1 MSTLDII
8 LIILLLA
15 AVSAA
20 VYFASTR
27 RRKAERAVADY
38 GEDLKR
44 EIRFSSDEVLRYKSL
59 YEKLKNSEK
68 QADKLPT
75 LTDGVMPDEVFMT
88 AERIML
94 EQQKLELEKN
104 EISERNRKLWDMS
117 LLIEKEKEHIDAI
130 KRDIEEKHRAVTDS
144 ITYAKRIQVAVL
156 PESRLLSEC
165 FGDYFI
171 FWRPKD
177 IVSGDFYWMKRIG
190 DIVAFTVADCTGHG
204 VPGAF
209 MSLLG
214 ITFLNDICMRL
225 DEDTQPSD
233 ILELLRS
240 DIIYAFGQEGVD
252 ERPNDGMD
260 MALCILNLRT
270 NKLRFAG
277 ANNPMYLFRNGELQ
291 EYKSVKNPIGNYAFF
306 RDFSSVEIDVQ
317 TGDWIYLFSDGY
329 ADQFGGEE
337 NRKLN
342 YKRFRALMTEMS
354 LLNSE
359 QQMIRLGKFLDEW
372 RGNTPQLD
380 DVMVAGYRVR

>member
-1 MSTLDII
+1 MITLVII
-8 LIILLLA
+8 LSILLA
-15 AVSAA
+15 AAVAAA
-20 VYFASTR
+20 VYFAVTR
-27 RRKAERAVADY
+27 GRKARHAVENY
-38 GEDLKR
+38 GDDLR
-44 EIRFSSDEVLRYKSL
+44 RQIHFASDDALRYKKL
-59 YEKLKNSEK
+59 YETLKNDGAKAQSSTESF
-68 QADKLPT
+68 
-75 LTDGVMPDEVFMT
+75 DGVMPDEVFMT

-144 ITYAKRIQVAVL
+144 ITYARRIQMAVL

-165 FGDYFI
+165 FCDYFI

-240 DIIYAFGQEGVD
+240 DIIYAFGQEGTD
-252 ERPNDGMD
+252 DRPTDGMD

-277 ANNPMYLFRNGELQ
+277 ANNPMYLMRNGELH
-291 EYKSVKNPIGNYAFF
+291 EYKSVKNPIGEYAFF

-317 TGDWIYLFSDGY
+317 TGDWIYMFSDGY

-342 YKRFRALMTEMS
+342 YKRFRALMTEM
-354 LLNSE
+354 
-359 QQMIRLGKFLDEW
+359 
-372 RGNTPQLD
+372 
-380 DVMVAGYRVR
+380 

>member
-1 MSTLDII
+1 MITLVII
-8 LIILLLA
+8 LSILLVA
-15 AVSAA
+15 AVAAA
-20 VYFASTR
+20 VYFAVTR
-27 RRKAERAVADY
+27 GRKARRAVEDY
-38 GEDLKR
+38 GDDLR
-44 EIRFSSDEVLRYKSL
+44 RQIHFASDDALRYKKL
-59 YEKLKNSEK
+59 YETLKNDGAKAQSSTESF
-68 QADKLPT
+68 
-75 LTDGVMPDEVFMT
+75 DGVMPDEVFMT

-144 ITYAKRIQVAVL
+144 ITYARRIQMAVL

-165 FGDYFI
+165 FCDYFI

-214 ITFLNDICMRL
+214 ITFLNDICMKL

-240 DIIYAFGQEGVD
+240 DIIYAFGQEGTD
-252 ERPNDGMD
+252 DRPNDGMD

-277 ANNPMYLFRNGELQ
+277 ANNPMYLMRNGELH
-291 EYKSVKNPIGNYAFF
+291 EYKSVKNPIGEYAFF

-359 QQMIRLGKFLDEW
+359 QQMVRLGEFLDEW
-372 RGNTPQLD
+372 RGDTPQLD
-380 DVMVAGYRVR
+380 DVMIGGYRVR

>member
-1 MSTLDII
+1 MITLVII
-8 LIILLLA
+8 LSILLVA
-15 AVSAA
+15 AVAAA
-20 VYFASTR
+20 VYFAVTR
-27 RRKAERAVADY
+27 GRKARRAVEDY
-38 GEDLKR
+38 GDDLR
-44 EIRFSSDEVLRYKSL
+44 RQIHFASDDALRYKKL
-59 YEKLKNSEK
+59 YETLKNDGAKAQSSTESF
-68 QADKLPT
+68 
-75 LTDGVMPDEVFMT
+75 DGVMPDEVFMT

-144 ITYAKRIQVAVL
+144 ITYARRIQMAVL

-165 FGDYFI
+165 FCDYFI

-214 ITFLNDICMRL
+214 ITFLNDICMKL

-240 DIIYAFGQEGVD
+240 DIIYAFGQEGTD
-252 ERPNDGMD
+252 DRPNDGMD

-277 ANNPMYLFRNGELQ
+277 ANNPMYLMRNGELH
-291 EYKSVKNPIGNYAFF
+291 EYKSVKNPIGEYAFF

-359 QQMIRLGKFLDEW
+359 QQMLRLGEFLDEW
-372 RGNTPQLD
+372 RGDTPQLD
-380 DVMVAGYRVR
+380 DVMIGGYRVR

>member
-1 MSTLDII
+1 MSALDII
-8 LIILLLA
+8 LIVLLLA
-15 AVSAA
+15 AVATA
-20 VYFASTR
+20 VYFAVTR
-27 RRKAERAVADY
+27 GRKARRAVENY
-38 GEDLKR
+38 GDDLR
-44 EIRFSSDEVLRYKSL
+44 RQIHFASDDALRYKKL
-59 YEKLKNSEK
+59 YETLKNDGAKAQSSTESF
-68 QADKLPT
+68 
-75 LTDGVMPDEVFMT
+75 DGVMPDEVFMT

-144 ITYAKRIQVAVL
+144 ITYARRIQMAVL

-165 FGDYFI
+165 FCDYFI

-214 ITFLNDICMRL
+214 ITFLNDICMKL

-240 DIIYAFGQEGVD
+240 DIIYAFGQEGTD
-252 ERPNDGMD
+252 DRPNDGMD

-277 ANNPMYLFRNGELQ
+277 ANNPMYLMRNGELQ

>member
-1 MSTLDII
+1 MSALDII

-15 AVSAA
+15 AVATA
-20 VYFASTR
+20 VYFAVTR
-27 RRKAERAVADY
+27 GRKARRAVENY
-38 GEDLKR
+38 GDDLR
-44 EIRFSSDEVLRYKSL
+44 RQIHFASDDALRYKKL
-59 YEKLKNSEK
+59 YETLKNDGAKAQSSTESF
-68 QADKLPT
+68 
-75 LTDGVMPDEVFMT
+75 DGVMPDEVFMT

-144 ITYAKRIQVAVL
+144 ITYARRIQMAVL

-165 FGDYFI
+165 FCDYFI

-214 ITFLNDICMRL
+214 ITFLNDICMKL

-240 DIIYAFGQEGVD
+240 DIIYAFGQEGTD
-252 ERPNDGMD
+252 DRPNDGMD

-277 ANNPMYLFRNGELQ
+277 ANNPMYLMRNGELQ

-342 YKRFRALMTEMS
+342 YKRFRTLMTEMS

>member
-1 MSTLDII
+1 MITLVII
-8 LIILLLA
+8 LSILLVA
-15 AVSAA
+15 AVAAA
-20 VYFASTR
+20 VYFAVTR
-27 RRKAERAVADY
+27 GRKARRAVEDY
-38 GEDLKR
+38 GDDLR
-44 EIRFSSDEVLRYKSL
+44 RQIQFASDDALRYKKL
-59 YEKLKNSEK
+59 YETLKNDGAKAQSSTESF
-68 QADKLPT
+68 
-75 LTDGVMPDEVFMT
+75 DGVMPDEVLMT

-94 EQQKLELEKN
+94 EQQKLELEKS

-144 ITYAKRIQVAVL
+144 ITYARRIQMAVL

-165 FGDYFI
+165 FCDYFI

-214 ITFLNDICMRL
+214 ITFLNDICMKL

-240 DIIYAFGQEGVD
+240 DIIYAFGQEGTD
-252 ERPNDGMD
+252 DRPNDGMD

-277 ANNPMYLFRNGELQ
+277 ANNPMYLMRNGELH
-291 EYKSVKNPIGNYAFF
+291 EYKSVKNPIGEYAFF

-359 QQMIRLGKFLDEW
+359 QQMLRLGKFLDEW
-372 RGNTPQLD
+372 RGDTPQLD
-380 DVMVAGYRVR
+380 DVMVGGYRVR